1 MRPRHC
7 MNEASVPASI
17 SCLCDASVRLGKLAD
32 HRVDHGNDA
41 GHDIGGPV
49 PRHETASSHCGG
61 NDMPNP
67 LTSPEG
73 TMVLPIESELFPE
86 VEPTAQPRIVASPA
100 ANSFHSDPTQA
111 VPVAAPQQSAAGW
124 FARRRAAAATAPPSA
139 DGADVSSA
147 PAAKRLLSTGLWS
160 PNTTQI
166 QPSPGIPSRRAS
178 PRLKRTKP

>member
-1 MRPRHC
+1 
-7 MNEASVPASI
+7 
-17 SCLCDASVRLGKLAD
+17 
-32 HRVDHGNDA
+32 
-41 GHDIGGPV
+41 
-49 PRHETASSHCGG
+49 
-61 NDMPNP
+61 MPNP

-111 VPVAAPQQSAAGW
+111 VPVAAPQQPAAGW

-147 PAAKRLLSTGLWS
+147 PAAKTSAVDRTLVAEHHADSTVTWDPEPTRIAQIEEDETMMLSLDSSVEATF
-160 PNTTQI
+160 
-166 QPSPGIPSRRAS
+166 RRPLPDAAE
-178 PRLKRTKP
+178 RE